1 MAVRR
6 MPFAP
11 LDAGIWQPLFDI
23 RSQRIRPLDLASR
36 VADLYLQAVASPI
49 CGTPD

>member
-6 MPFAP
+6 MSVAP
-11 LDAGIWQPLFDI
+11 LDAGVRKSPFDI
-23 RSQRIRPLDLASR
+23 RSQRIRPLALAGR
-36 VADLYLQAVASPI
+36 VADLYLHAVASPI